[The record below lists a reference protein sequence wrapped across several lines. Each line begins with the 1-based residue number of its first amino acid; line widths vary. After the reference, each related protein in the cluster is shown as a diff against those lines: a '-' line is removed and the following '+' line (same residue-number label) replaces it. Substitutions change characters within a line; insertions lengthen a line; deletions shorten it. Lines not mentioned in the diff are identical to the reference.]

1 MPGDGLQ
8 EIDQTSL
15 NRIIKVARSL
25 DRLKT
30 TSMDKFCSAL
40 SREVAIEFNRA
51 MGKIIFDKTVESQ
64 PGAFPFVTL
73 PEPVKVVAKATG
85 ELYQE

>member
-8 EIDQTSL
+8 EIDLCSL
-15 NRIIKVARSL
+15 IRITKVARTL
-25 DRLKT
+25 DRLKS

-40 SREVAIEFNRA
+40 CRETAIEFNRS
-51 MGKIIFDKTVESQ
+51 MGKIIFDKTVQSR

-73 PEPVKVVAKATG
+73 PEPIKAVAKATG
-85 ELYQE
+85 E